1 MPWQSAGGSVSQT
14 RKALTMR
21 FLAMLLLLTLS
32 SAAVADTN
40 VYARKATIV
49 SAQDHALV
57 LARRG
62 TLVHSHCNQTEG
74 IGCGSTAEIARRN
87 CCYFGKRQIVEEGV
101 AYSPTARKWF
111 AVIRYR

>member
-1 MPWQSAGGSVSQT
+1 
-14 RKALTMR
+14 MR
-21 FLAMLLLLTLS
+21 RIVLAIAFLCAPPGIIFGDD
-32 SAAVADTN
+32 VI
-40 VYARKATIV
+40 VHARRVNIT

-74 IGCGSTAEIARRN
+74 IGMGSTPEAARRN
-87 CCYFGKRQIVEEGV
+87 CCFFGRKVIVDEGV

>member
-1 MPWQSAGGSVSQT
+1 MQRIV
-14 RKALTMR
+14 
-21 FLAMLLLLTLS
+21 LAIAFICATPGIIFGQD
-32 SAAVADTN
+32 VI
-40 VYARKATIV
+40 VHARRANIS

-74 IGCGSTAEIARRN
+74 IGMGSTPEAARRN
-87 CCYFGKRQIVEEGV
+87 CCFFGRKVIVDEGV